1 MKHHQLNKAITPNI
15 EHKYADQQLAAV
27 EADGAFSGYASLFDI
42 EDLGNEVIAKGAFAQ
57 SLQAKKTSDIRLL
70 FQHNPD
76 EPIGHWDDIH
86 EDTNGLFVKGQLN
99 LNVARAREVH
109 ALMREGAIDGLS
121 IGFKT
126 IRARRE
132 NSGKVRRIL
141 EADLWEVSV
150 VTFPMLPQARVS
162 QVKAQGV
169 LPTRRTFER
178 WLVRD
183 AGFSRSQAKTVI
195 TKGFSALASARD
207 AAGFE
212 QKFGETNTAMLAKKI
227 RLAAS
232 RFK

>member
-1 MKHHQLNKAITPNI
+1 MQYRKITKSLAPKI
-15 EHKYADQQLAAV
+15 EHKFADQQLSGV
-27 EADGAFSGYASLFDI
+27 EADGTFSGYASLFDV
-42 EDLGNEVIAKGAFAQ
+42 EDLGNEVIAKGAFSK

-76 EPIGHWDDIH
+76 EPIGHWIEIF
-86 EDTNGLFVKGQLN
+86 EDKTGLFVKGRLN

-126 IRARRE
+126 VRARHE
-132 NSGKVRRIL
+132 KSGKVRRIL

-162 QVKAQGV
+162 QIKARGN

-183 AGFSRSQAKTVI
+183 AGLSRSQAKTII

-207 AAGFE
+207 AAGLN
-212 QKFGETNTAMLAKKI
+212 QKYDETDTALLANKI

>member
-1 MKHHQLNKAITPNI
+1 MQYRKITKSLAPKI
-15 EHKYADQQLAAV
+15 EHKFADQQLSGV
-27 EADGAFSGYASLFDI
+27 EADGTFSGYASLFDV
-42 EDLGNEVIAKGAFAQ
+42 EDLGNEVIAKGAFSK
-57 SLQAKKTSDIRLL
+57 SLRDKKTSDIRLL

-76 EPIGHWDDIH
+76 EPIGHWLEIF
-86 EDTNGLFVKGQLN
+86 EDTTGLFVKGRLN

-126 IRARRE
+126 VRARHE
-132 NSGKVRRIL
+132 KSGKVRRIL

-162 QVKAQGV
+162 QIKARGN

-183 AGFSRSQAKTVI
+183 AGLSRSQAKTVI

-207 AAGFE
+207 AAGLNH
-212 QKFGETNTAMLAKKI
+212 KYDETDTALLADKI

>member
-1 MKHHQLNKAITPNI
+1 MQYRKITKSLAPKI
-15 EHKYADQQLAAV
+15 EHKFADQQLSGV
-27 EADGAFSGYASLFDI
+27 EADGTFSGYASLFDV
-42 EDLGNEVIAKGAFAQ
+42 EDLGNEMIAKGAFSK
-57 SLQAKKTSDIRLL
+57 SLRAKKTSDIRLL

-76 EPIGHWDDIH
+76 EPIGHWLEIF
-86 EDTNGLFVKGQLN
+86 EDTTGLFVKGRLN

-126 IRARRE
+126 VRARHE
-132 NSGKVRRIL
+132 KSGKVRRIL

-162 QVKAQGV
+162 QIKARGN

-183 AGFSRSQAKTVI
+183 AGLSRSQAKTII
-195 TKGFSALASARD
+195 TKGFSALACARD
-207 AAGFE
+207 AVGLN
-212 QKFGETNTAMLAKKI
+212 QKYDETDTALLADKI